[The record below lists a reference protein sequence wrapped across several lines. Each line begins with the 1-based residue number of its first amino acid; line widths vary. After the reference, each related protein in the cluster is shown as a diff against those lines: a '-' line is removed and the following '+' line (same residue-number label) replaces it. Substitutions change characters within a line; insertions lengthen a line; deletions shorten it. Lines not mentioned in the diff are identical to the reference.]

1 MQQLKIVSKFT
12 SRDTLSMELYL
23 VEISKISLLTVEEEI
38 ELATQAQKGSK
49 EAKKKLVLANLR
61 FVVSVAKQY
70 RNLGL
75 SMEDLI
81 NEGNIGLLKAV
92 DYFDVT
98 KGFKFISYA
107 VWWIRQSILQA
118 LADFP
123 RLIRLPLSKLNVIN
137 KINRYVEY
145 YEQLLER
152 PPTYEEIAEE
162 LNLKEK
168 EIKEAIGHMLHPIY
182 LDHISSEKEESF
194 EKVVEL
200 LISRQTED
208 NRQLF
213 SSPSFLL
220 ELERSLERLP
230 EPERKVLIWYY
241 GLYGEFPHTFE
252 SIGQKMSR
260 SCERV
265 RQIYC
270 DAIRHMKEESVKKRL
285 REFL

>member
-38 ELATQAQKGSK
+38 ELAAQAQKGYK

-194 EKVVEL
+194 EKIVEL

-220 ELERSLERLP
+220 ELERSLEQLP

-252 SIGQKMSR
+252 SIGQKISR

>member
-168 EIKEAIGHMLHPIY
+168 EIKEAIGHMLHPVY

-194 EKVVEL
+194 EKILEL

-213 SSPSFLL
+213 SSSSFLL
-220 ELERSLERLP
+220 ELEHSLERLP

-270 DAIRHMKEESVKKRL
+270 DAIRHMKEEGVKKRL

>member
-38 ELATQAQKGSK
+38 ELAAQAQKGSK

-194 EKVVEL
+194 EKIVEL

-220 ELERSLERLP
+220 ELERSLEQLP

-252 SIGQKMSR
+252 SIGQKISR

>member
-182 LDHISSEKEESF
+182 LDHIFSEKEESF
-194 EKVVEL
+194 EKIVEL

>member
-194 EKVVEL
+194 EKIVEL